1 MVAPLCL
8 QDKIRLVVVGPIN
21 CTTKDCSFSCNR
33 VTVKDVTSSKLES
46 HHFTAEDSVK
56 DIRLEEMFQ
65 RM

>member
-1 MVAPLCL
+1 M
-8 QDKIRLVVVGPIN
+8 GPIN
-21 CTTKDCSFSCNR
+21 FTTKDCSFSCNR